1 MKAYYSLGCFGIIE
15 ILKLKRIVLESV
27 CLLLQMGSTSF
38 LPHPM
43 PWGVGLYRIQ
53 QWAPCPLAPSQ
64 VGSASAGHQHRVRTW
79 AVAMWLHG
87 STELS
92 PSSSVC
98 CVTCSKG
105 VTISLQMG
113 TASGLSLAHGYWTI
127 PCGFPYTYPHLVGQ
141 ALICFLKG
149 LWYKT
154 LLFQP
159 PDMEL

>member
-79 AVAMWLHG
+79 AVAM
-87 STELS
+87 
-92 PSSSVC
+92 
-98 CVTCSKG
+98 
-105 VTISLQMG
+105 
-113 TASGLSLAHGYWTI
+113 
-127 PCGFPYTYPHLVGQ
+127 
-141 ALICFLKG
+141 
-149 LWYKT
+149 
-154 LLFQP
+154 
-159 PDMEL
+159 